1 MARAEPVRLDGSHAP
16 PVSAAAAT
24 YDASAAD
31 ADAAAA
37 EAADAE
43 AAAAAAAP
51 AEVAVAVAH
60 DPPRTGSE
68 PPARSSTPP
77 EDLCCTFVQA
87 ANCHPTDCTICAQPM
102 SPCTFSTLLVPPAG
116 GEQRRPNRPAEH
128 AAPSAMWTFAT
139 SPGPGSG
146 LAGLSERLL
155 LQSRAVRYF
164 FLTFWPGIVPE
175 RLTFP
180 T

>member
-1 MARAEPVRLDGSHAP
+1 MARAEAVRLDGSHAP

-24 YDASAAD
+24 YDAST

-51 AEVAVAVAH
+51 AEVAVGVAH

-102 SPCTFSTLLVPPAG
+102 SPGDTL
-116 GEQRRPNRPAEH
+116 QRLPCLHVFHATCASRWWGTEAAE
-128 AAPSAMWTFAT
+128 PSGRARCPFCNVDIRNFA
-139 SPGPGSG
+139 
-146 LAGLSERLL
+146 
-155 LQSRAVRYF
+155 
-164 FLTFWPGIVPE
+164 
-175 RLTFP
+175 
-180 T
+180 